1 MQAQALLTATQSS
14 WTQQGLTWG
23 RWHCAAGSDG
33 YLYNSTT
40 RQTFMFN
47 VSYQPFDTAE
57 QACKDAGGHLA
68 SYSSE
73 AEQAEVRA
81 AQAGRPLPAAQHA
94 PAARRT
100 CCSRP
105 HPSQRASAGRV
116 PLCSCLLQVEAYY
129 SSMGFMF
136 PSFHRFYWL
145 GLNASVWPTD
155 GLTTATF
162 RWHDESP
169 GPDNL
174 TYSHWGL

>member
-1 MQAQALLTATQSS
+1 V
-14 WTQQGLTWG
+14 
-23 RWHCAAGSDG
+23 
-33 YLYNSTT
+33 YNSTT
-40 RQTFMFN
+40 RQTFLFN
-47 VSYQPFDTAE
+47 VSFQAFDGAE

-81 AQAGRPLPAAQHA
+81 ALAACRCSAAACAGLLAGPAATHLTPGQPAAAGRTPL
-94 PAARRT
+94 
-100 CCSRP
+100 SRP
-105 HPSQRASAGRV
+105 GPG
-116 PLCSCLLQVEAYY
+116 PGPLQVEAYY
-129 SSMGFMF
+129 ASMGFMF
-136 PSFHRFYWL
+136 PNFHRFYWL
-145 GLNASVWPTD
+145 GLNTSVWPTD